1 MFTTQGNL
9 VSSNCSGTLF
19 GFKADPANQVASIR
33 MATRPPIRFYLSS
46 FRICNY
52 KSSPLFRSD
61 KKLDECIGKTH
72 PGGRIQQG
80 AYLHRLSRFSP
91 YFQIIKDR
99 FSFRCLANENL
110 IELRFAESTISVDKN
125 NILSIYEI
133 LYTIKLSIKFWSR
146 ETIKISFCIRIV
158 NKMDER
164 ETETER
170 EREASLKELDE
181 GLDEKF
187 GGQPLDITYSCIQS
201 RIDVC
206 ARLRLI
212 AARVWRP
219 WFSIPSHSPT
229 VNRPTLLPSLLSPLP
244 EFPLRRPSI
253 RHHDLHDERNALS
266 LFVSFTNSTTPSYF
280 TALSPL
286 YVGNLTRDDI
296 VSESHPFRY
305 IVDTVR
311 WFLLSRLYRR

>member
-80 AYLHRLSRFSP
+80 AYLHRLSRSSP

-170 EREASLKELDE
+170 ER
-181 GLDEKF
+181 GLVKRVGRRF
-187 GGQPLDITYSCIQS
+187 G
-201 RIDVC
+201 RK
-206 ARLRLI
+206 
-212 AARVWRP
+212 VWRATP
-219 WFSIPSHSPT
+219 RHYVFLYTKPDRCLRETKI
-229 VNRPTLLPSLLSPLP
+229 NRRSSL
-244 EFPLRRPSI
+244 
-253 RHHDLHDERNALS
+253 
-266 LFVSFTNSTTPSYF
+266 TPVVF
-280 TALSPL
+280 
-286 YVGNLTRDDI
+286 
-296 VSESHPFRY
+296 
-305 IVDTVR
+305 DTVP
-311 WFLLSRLYRR
+311 

>member
-80 AYLHRLSRFSP
+80 AYLHRLSRSSP

-125 NILSIYEI
+125 NILSIYKI
-133 LYTIKLSIKFWSR
+133 LYTAIKLSIKFWSR

-170 EREASLKELDE
+170 ER
-181 GLDEKF
+181 GLVKRVGRRF
-187 GGQPLDITYSCIQS
+187 G
-201 RIDVC
+201 RK
-206 ARLRLI
+206 
-212 AARVWRP
+212 VWRATP
-219 WFSIPSHSPT
+219 RHYVFLYTKPDRCLRETKI
-229 VNRPTLLPSLLSPLP
+229 NRRSSL
-244 EFPLRRPSI
+244 
-253 RHHDLHDERNALS
+253 
-266 LFVSFTNSTTPSYF
+266 TPVVF
-280 TALSPL
+280 
-286 YVGNLTRDDI
+286 
-296 VSESHPFRY
+296 
-305 IVDTVR
+305 DTVP
-311 WFLLSRLYRR
+311 

>member
-1 MFTTQGNL
+1 M
-9 VSSNCSGTLF
+9 
-19 GFKADPANQVASIR
+19 
-33 MATRPPIRFYLSS
+33 
-46 FRICNY
+46 
-52 KSSPLFRSD
+52 
-61 KKLDECIGKTH
+61 
-72 PGGRIQQG
+72 
-80 AYLHRLSRFSP
+80 RLSRFLSV
-91 YFQIIKDR
+91 FVSWIKWTKEKR
-99 FSFRCLANENL
+99 RQ
-110 IELRFAESTISVDKN
+110 R
-125 NILSIYEI
+125 
-133 LYTIKLSIKFWSR
+133 
-146 ETIKISFCIRIV
+146 
-158 NKMDER
+158 
-164 ETETER
+164 ER

-266 LFVSFTNSTTPSYF
+266 VSFTNSTFQPH
-280 TALSPL
+280 LPIL
-286 YVGNLTRDDI
+286 L
-296 VSESHPFRY
+296 P
-305 IVDTVR
+305 
-311 WFLLSRLYRR
+311 FLLYT